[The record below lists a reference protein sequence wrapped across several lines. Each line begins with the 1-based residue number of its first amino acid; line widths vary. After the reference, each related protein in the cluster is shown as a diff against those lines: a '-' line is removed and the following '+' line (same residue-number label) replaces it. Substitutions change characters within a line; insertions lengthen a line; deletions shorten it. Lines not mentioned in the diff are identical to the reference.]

1 MTLPERFRRLRA
13 HLKISARQMSSRIG
27 CSSSLWTQYEL
38 GLKEPSTETLRR
50 LIGLGFDLHW
60 VLTGEGQM
68 LRTAAAME
76 AADEAEPESPLQ
88 SLLEALGSLLDRYGG
103 QTLLNLM
110 DVVQVLEH
118 NGEGLSE
125 QQLHDALAQTQPLES
140 VQQSLAQLKEE
151 GIVVLSRGQFRLVRA
166 SIRDNSNT
174 LTLRVL
180 VSIYELL
187 VSHYPALQ
195 QRPDRGKLLLYE
207 VFAPSGLG
215 VVRARDLGQ
224 RVNAWVATQA
234 QYPVQTNDDRIRL
247 VVSMIVQ
254 DASELRHE

>member
-110 DVVQVLEH
+110 DVVRVLEH
-118 NGEGLSE
+118 SGEGLSE

-166 SIRDNSNT
+166 SANDSALTAELRTLVAIRD
-174 LTLRVL
+174 
-180 VSIYELL
+180 LL
-187 VSHYPALQ
+187 LMHYPIHKNA
-195 QRPDRGKLLLYE
+195 PFDGKLIRSELA
-207 VFAPSGLG
+207 VPTRQGRIR
-215 VVRARDLGQ
+215 VRDLGQ
-224 RVNAWVATQA
+224 RVSSWLAA
-234 QYPVQTNDDRIRL
+234 QPKAPISPEMDRIH
-247 VVSMIVQ
+247 VVLSCVVVE
-254 DASELRHE
+254 APETSHE